1 MEYNL
6 EQFYQDLAELNLSL
20 TEGQVQKFVR
30 YYEILM
36 EWNKKMNLTAIVEF
50 EEVLKKHF
58 IDSLSVLSLK
68 EIHLEGR
75 CSLADIGTGAGF
87 PGIPL
92 KILYEDMEVLLLDSL
107 RKRTGFLNEVISEL
121 GLKSIQVVHGRA
133 EEVSRDSAY
142 RESFDVVVSRA
153 VADLPVLL
161 EYCMPFVKQGG
172 YFVAYKSL
180 EIEDELARSGRAVD
194 LLGGKV
200 QECNRFFL
208 PHSEIGRTLISV
220 RRVKPCPHQY
230 PRNYGMMKK
239 HPL

>member
-1 MEYNL
+1 MDYNL
-6 EQFYQDLAELNLSL
+6 EQFYQDLEELDLSL
-20 TEGQVQKFVR
+20 TEEQVQKFLR
-30 YYEILM
+30 YYEILA
-36 EWNKKMNLTAIVEF
+36 EWNQKMNLTAIVEF

-68 EIHLEGR
+68 EIHLEGC
-75 CSLADIGTGAGF
+75 CSLVDIGTGAGF

-92 KILYEDMEVLLLDSL
+92 KILFEDMEVLLLDSL

-121 GLKSIQVVHGRA
+121 GLKSIQAVHGRA
-133 EEVSRDSAY
+133 EELSRDFAY

-161 EYCMPFVKQGG
+161 EYCMPFVRQGG

-180 EIEDELARSGRAVD
+180 EIEEELARSGRAVD
-194 LLGGKV
+194 LLGGEVKS
-200 QECNRFFL
+200 CHRFFL
-208 PHSEIGRTLISV
+208 PHSEIGRALIAVQKV
-220 RRVKPCPHQY
+220 RNCPHQY
-230 PRNYGMMKK
+230 PRSYGVMKK